1 MAKTIRV
8 QALANDR
15 VSLNIVASA
24 DVAAGMSE
32 MASTLQGLPGGARLL
47 RLIAR
52 RLRDMRDQE
61 AREDAVLDGILPP
74 VGTLSQDA
82 LTQLH
87 WNAIARA
94 DAIREFGVLNSAQI
108 AEIRG
113 SRPANPHVATSR
125 WLSAGRVFAIDT
137 PGGRMFPAFQ
147 LTTEGEPRPVIG
159 KILAALDGQLRG
171 WETLLWFTGSNG
183 NLDGARPVDLLDD
196 KPDQVVAAAAHQA
209 SLSED

>member
-1 MAKTIRV
+1 MANTIRMESS
-8 QALANDR
+8 ATDR
-15 VSLNIVASA
+15 VSVNIVASA

-32 MASTLQGLPGGARLL
+32 MAETLQGLPGGARLL
-47 RLIAR
+47 RLIAL

-61 AREDAVLDGILPP
+61 VREDAVLDGILPP
-74 VGTLSQDA
+74 VETLSQDA
-82 LTQLH
+82 VTQLR

-113 SRPANPHVATSR
+113 SKPANPHVATSR

-137 PGGRMFPAFQ
+137 PAGRMFPAFQ
-147 LTTEGEPRPVIG
+147 FTTEGEPKPAIG
-159 KILAALDGQLRG
+159 TILAALDGQLRG
-171 WETLLWFTGSNG
+171 WETLLWFTGSSG
-183 NLDGARPVDLLDD
+183 YLDGARPVDLLDD
-196 KPDQVVAAAAHQA
+196 RPDQVAAAAAHQA